1 MLHRSIALCALLAT
15 GLLSACL
22 APETPIATTFPTVTP
37 VPMATITPPVEATA
51 VSELPSPTPP
61 APTLAHETMTGTT
74 DTAQALAP
82 GGDGVNHDLVFS
94 IPVGQDGVTYQGCG
108 IPEAGCWGPTAFNVA
123 PDGSFWIG
131 DTQANRLLHYS
142 PVGERIN
149 TIDLTGSGNA
159 ISQIEVTA
167 EHVLALGEYETR
179 PAVLRLNQDG
189 ELVSRYD
196 LPFQGFPTGFAVTDQ
211 GEILVELVA
220 EDRPNRWE
228 RLVDANGTLA
238 PAPVPGYLHG
248 GRVYQVE
255 GASVPGQTRG
265 QIIAAGVPVAVTVEH
280 SLGGLELL
288 GVNAD
293 RSFYVRV
300 DDMLP
305 TQTVQIDQ
313 TVRHYSADGRLLGEA
328 RVPIMEQFV
337 PVGQGLAVGPDGAVY
352 ALLARPD
359 RVEVQR
365 LRFAPRAAA
374 LSETQAAPSAEPS
387 VTVLVETP
395 PVSPTME
402 TGTVTPTD
410 LTIYTHPEDLWS
422 IAYPASLFQVED
434 LGEGVI
440 VFISA
445 DRGTV
450 AAIDTYLAEGNAYG
464 NTGEDLRNRARDT
477 LERIY
482 SQPPN
487 ESDIIM
493 EPERPWETGV
503 LFTTYGG
510 SKGEAVYE
518 QRQRDRGDLRVHG
531 FLYGYK
537 ADAEATMLP
546 LLQAMRRSFQPKLGL

>member
-1 MLHRSIALCALLAT
+1 MQHRSIALCALLAT
-15 GLLSACL
+15 GFLSACL
-22 APETPIATTFPTVTP
+22 APETRIATTFPTVTP
-37 VPMATITPPVEATA
+37 VPMATIPPPVDAPA

-61 APTLAHETMTGTT
+61 APTLPAATATVATET
-74 DTAQALAP
+74 APSLAP
-82 GGDGVNHDLVFS
+82 QGDGVNHDLVFS
-94 IPVGQDGVTYQGCG
+94 VPVGQDGVTYQGCG
-108 IPEAGCWGPTAFNVA
+108 IREAGCWGPTAFNVA

-142 PVGERIN
+142 PAGELIN
-149 TIDLTGSGNA
+149 TVDLTSKGNA

-167 EHVLALGEYETR
+167 EHILALGEYETR
-179 PAVLRLNQDG
+179 PALLRLGLDG
-189 ELVSRYD
+189 ELVARYD
-196 LPFQGFPTGFAVTDQ
+196 LPFQGFPTGFTVTDQ
-211 GEILVELVA
+211 GEVLVELVA

-228 RLVDANGTLA
+228 RLVESNGTLA
-238 PAPVPGYLHG
+238 PAPAPGYLHG
-248 GRVYQVE
+248 GRVYLVE
-255 GASVPGQTRG
+255 GPSVPGQTRG
-265 QIIAAGVPVAVTVEH
+265 RIIAAGVPVAVTVEN
-280 SLGGLELL
+280 SLGGLQLL

-293 RSFYVRV
+293 GSFYVRV

-328 RVPIMEQFV
+328 RVPIMEQFA
-337 PVGQGLAVGPDGAVY
+337 PVGQGLAVGPGGAVY

-359 RVEVQR
+359 HVEVQR
-365 LRFAPRAAA
+365 LRFAPRLAEP
-374 LSETQAAPSAEPS
+374 SETQATPPSEPSA
-387 VTVLVETP
+387 TVLAETP
-395 PVSPTME
+395 AVSPTME
-402 TGTVTPTD
+402 TTTVTPTD
-410 LTIYTHPEDLWS
+410 LTNYTHPDGLWS
-422 IAYPASLFQVED
+422 IAYPAGLFQVED

-440 VFISA
+440 VFVSA

-482 SQPPN
+482 SRPPN

-518 QRQRDRGDLRVHG
+518 QRRRDHGDLRVHG

-537 ADAEATMLP
+537 ADAETTMLP
-546 LLQAMRRSFQPKLGL
+546 LLQAMRRSFRPRLGL